1 MRIWIVAEAILR
13 VISEVDLSKVFHAIS
28 SVFVSLWI
36 LYKLL
41 VLVRIVINKTLT
53 QAMVWIH
60 IEGILSLSVRVVLLL
75 SWVTA
80 SMTIRVLIC
89 VLLLAESKVTIRQI
103 IWL

>member
-41 VLVRIVINKTLT
+41 VLVRIVIYKTLT

-60 IEGILSLSVRVVLLL
+60 IEGILSLSVRIVLLL
-75 SWVTA
+75 SWVTT
-80 SMTIRVLIC
+80 SMSIRVMIC
-89 VLLLAESKVTIRQI
+89 VLLLAESKVTIRQVI
-103 IWL
+103 RL

>member
-1 MRIWIVAEAILR
+1 MRIWIVAETILR
-13 VISEVDLSKVFHAIS
+13 VISEVNLPEVFHTIS
-28 SVFVSLWI
+28 SIFISLWI

-53 QAMVWIH
+53 QTMVWIH
-60 IEGILSLSVRVVLLL
+60 IEGILSLSVRVVMLL